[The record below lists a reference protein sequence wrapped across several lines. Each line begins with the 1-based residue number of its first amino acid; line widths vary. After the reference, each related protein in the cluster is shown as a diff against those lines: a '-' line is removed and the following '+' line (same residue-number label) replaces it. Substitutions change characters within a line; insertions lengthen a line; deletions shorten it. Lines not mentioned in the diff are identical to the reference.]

1 MLLSDIIGQ
10 DRAVEIIRRELA
22 NGRIPQAYLFCGPE
36 STGKQRTAVALAMA
50 LMCDT
55 GKPEGCGACPSCRK
69 IALGQHPD
77 VRRHG
82 PVARTKGAVE
92 KIYIDQVRELQQE
105 IGLSAMEGKWK
116 VFIIDDADRMVDQA
130 ANALLKTLE
139 EPPENSLLILV
150 AAHPDHLPATILSRC
165 RTIRFQRLT
174 EEALADIVVRE
185 RGVGREEALL
195 LARYARG
202 NAAQAISLDYDELTA
217 SRERLIGETGGLD
230 GLDVAALFAFSEKFT
245 RNTAEAIDLLE
256 FMIAWIRDLIAV
268 KIQGRKGAMTHADRG
283 ATLENLCREQSLEQ
297 LLAKF
302 DLLQEGLGK
311 LYRNVNARMALESV
325 LVKMGDVTRSAS

>member
-1 MLLSDIIGQ
+1 MPLSEIIGQ
-10 DRAVEIIRRELA
+10 DRAVEVIRRELA
-22 NGRIPQAYLFCGPE
+22 NERIPQAYLFCGAE

-50 LMCDT
+50 LLCDAGT
-55 GKPEGCGACPSCRK
+55 REGCGVCPSCRK

-77 VRRHG
+77 VRRCG

-92 KIYIDQVRELQQE
+92 KIYIDQIRELQQE

-139 EPPENSLLILV
+139 EPPEQSLLILV

-165 RTIRFQRLT
+165 RTIRFQPLT

-185 RGVGREEALL
+185 KGVGRADALL

-202 NAAQAISLDYDELTA
+202 HAAQAMALDYDELTA
-217 SRERLIGETGGLD
+217 TRERLIIETNELD
-230 GLDVAALFAFSEKFT
+230 GQDVTTLFAFSEKFT
-245 RNTAEAIDLLE
+245 RNTAEAIELLE
-256 FMIAWIRDLIAV
+256 FMVTWIRDLIAV
-268 KIQGRKGAMTHADRG
+268 KIRGRDGALTHVDRG
-283 ATLENLCREQSLEQ
+283 ATLENLCREQSLTQ

-302 DLLQEGLGK
+302 DFLQEGLGK
-311 LYRNVNARMALESV
+311 LYRNVNARMTVESV

>member
-1 MLLSDIIGQ
+1 ME
-10 DRAVEIIRRELA
+10 VIRRELA
-22 NGRIPQAYLFCGPE
+22 NGRTPQAYLFCGPE
-36 STGKQRTAVALAMA
+36 SIGKQRTAMALAMA

-55 GKPEGCGACPSCRK
+55 ERLKGCGACPSCRK

-82 PVARTKGAVE
+82 PMARTKGAVE

-105 IGLSAMEGKWK
+105 IGLSPMEGKWK
-116 VFIIDDADRMVDQA
+116 VFIIDDADRLVDQA

-139 EPPENSLLILV
+139 EPPEHSLLILV

-165 RTIRFQRLT
+165 RTIRFQPLT

-185 RGVGREEALL
+185 KGVGRDEALL
-195 LARYARG
+195 QARYARG
-202 NAAQAISLDYDELTA
+202 NAAQAIALDYNEITA
-217 SRERLIGETGGLD
+217 RRERFMGEMGGLD
-230 GLDVAALFAFSEKFT
+230 GLDVPALFAWSEKFT

-256 FMIAWIRDLIAV
+256 FMVAWIRDLIAV
-268 KIQGRKGAMTHADRG
+268 KIRGQNGPLVHAEMGARM
-283 ATLENLCREQSLEQ
+283 ESLCRGQSLDQ
-297 LLAKF
+297 LVAKF